1 VDKETIH
8 NIDNRLSQ
16 TFKRL
21 PIQAEL
27 VVKGKDISGF
37 TSDRCLIIRNIYQT
51 GILSFLKSREE
62 NNTCQS
68 CPVYKN
74 CSLNSAIFAPIKVQ
88 NQVKSIL
95 LVTPQKKSQNWL
107 NNTKEIIEQLT
118 LLSSKWISTDFENE
132 DLSRENDIFRNE
144 VKGLFLFMK
153 DSVLI
158 VGMDGIIHNVSESVS
173 LELKR
178 KRSALIGEKITD
190 LISDSDWT
198 KIKEMN
204 ENNEMNMAVVVNEN
218 QNKQTNWTVKIQ
230 PIYHLGKKESFLMYL
245 QAIKSSKRDI
255 SADRILYS
263 FDDVKG
269 VSEEIISV
277 IELGKR
283 VAPSNTSVLLRGES
297 GTGKEVFAQSIHQAS
312 PRKNGPF
319 IAINCAAI
327 PETLLESELFGY
339 VKGAFTNAQMDKP
352 GRFELANGGTIFLDE
367 IGDMSLHLQAK
378 LLRVVQERKIERVG
392 DTRSIPVDV
401 RILTATH
408 RQLEDLVSNGQFRED
423 LYYRLNVIPIT
434 IPPLKKRK
442 EDIPI
447 LVEYFMKALSQQLHR
462 APKRLSSEAYH
473 LLLDYH
479 WPGNVRELQNVVHHF
494 IQLEIGDIVT
504 KESLPR
510 YLVERSSDI
519 QEMKKENHPTSPP
532 KNNSRFKDDIIHLL
546 DQHGRDTD
554 GKKKVAAQLG
564 ISLPTL
570 YRKLKRLNI
579 R

>member
-8 NIDNRLSQ
+8 NIEHRLSQ
-16 TFKRL
+16 TFGSL
-21 PIQAEL
+21 PVQAEL
-27 VVKGKDISGF
+27 LVKGKEISGF
-37 TSDRCLIIRNIYQT
+37 TPDRCAIIRNMYQT
-51 GILSFLKSREE
+51 GILFFLTSREE

-68 CPVYKN
+68 CPMYKS
-74 CSLNSAIFAPIKVQ
+74 CSLSSAIFAPIKVQ
-88 NQVKSIL
+88 NQVQNIL
-95 LVTPQKKSQNWL
+95 LVTPQKKSENWS
-107 NNTKEIIEQLT
+107 NHNKELIEHLT
-118 LLSSKWISTDFENE
+118 LLSSKWISTDFENK

-158 VGMDGIIHNVSESVS
+158 VGIDGIIHNVSETVS
-173 LELKR
+173 LELRR
-178 KRSALIGEKITD
+178 KRLTLIGETITD

-204 ENNEMNMAVVVNEN
+204 ENHVMNMAVVVNQN
-218 QNKQTNWTVKIQ
+218 QNKHTNWTVKIQ
-230 PIYHLGKKESFLMYL
+230 PIYHLGQKESFLMYL
-245 QAIKSSKRDI
+245 QPIKNTKRDI

-269 VSEEIISV
+269 VSEEIRSV

-283 VAPSNTSVLLRGES
+283 VAPSNTTVLLRGES
-297 GTGKEVFAQSIHQAS
+297 GTGKEVFVQSIHQAS

-327 PETLLESELFGY
+327 PENLLESELFGY
-339 VKGAFTNAQMDKP
+339 VKGAFTNAQTDKP

-392 DTRSIPVDV
+392 DTRSVPVNV
-401 RILTATH
+401 RIITATH
-408 RQLEDLVSNGQFRED
+408 RQLEDLVSKGQFRED

-447 LVEYFMKALSQQLHR
+447 LVEYFMKALTQQLHR
-462 APKRLSSEAYH
+462 QPKRLSNEAYH

-479 WPGNVRELQNVVHHF
+479 WPGNVRELQNVIHHF

-510 YLVERSSDI
+510 YLVERSLNI
-519 QEMKKENHPTSPP
+519 PELKQEIYPTSPQ
-532 KNNSRFKDDIIHLL
+532 KNISRFKDDIIHLL
-546 DQHGRDTD
+546 DQHGRDTN

-570 YRKLKRLNI
+570 YRQLKRLNI